1 MSRTLS
7 LIFCLCL
14 SLRFFA
20 SDLLFKNINVSHGLY
35 TNQTWLV
42 ESLDNRMLL
51 VGAGIKFALY
61 DGCMFHDLDYPVDKS
76 IGITSYV
83 PMNVQRDSM
92 GNLWIQNEQRL
103 FLFSQAT
110 NEFLPVADYL
120 PSGTTRLFV
129 DTADRLWLQLHDGTI
144 GVKTMNSEC
153 ETVTRLSH
161 DVVLSGVV
169 NDNQVCFLFTSDGQ
183 RLEWNNIQGKITKH
197 GTYGSRENKEWT
209 NIVSC
214 VYGDGQIVAI
224 DRYGEHGL
232 YFLQNGEFRSIEVRD
247 TAFLKLMSDG
257 EGGFYLVC
265 WMNIWHYNRNLQIDG
280 HVDMLH
286 TTHGSIKNEFFFDAT
301 VDWQGGLWIAHF
313 SKGLFYA
320 HNKGNKVRRV
330 ELPDGVDLELRN
342 MVRGADGEIFFST
355 MNVLY
360 RLDTHTLKAEKV
372 TGMYTDEYYM
382 LYYDTP
388 TSTLWLA
395 TRSGVYMKSPTET
408 KLFYTGNVKG
418 MPRDRCIFAIPVS
431 TDKVLCCSGSVDVGF
446 VNTRDMTFTPI
457 KKTTKMQRLYRD
469 FYKAC
474 YDQLRGKVYFAS
486 TQGLFV
492 LNLADGNLDEV
503 FSQQSGF
510 ASYASLVSNMYTSP
524 HCLFAAA
531 TSRGL
536 VAVRTPKDTVLI
548 NRNAGL
554 LGEFVHSV
562 CYDDNHGLWLGSGV
576 SVAKVNGM
584 SGKAT
589 NGGLFSVHNIYLGEI
604 LDGGELIDGCMCAC
618 DGRLWCATTRCLYA
632 IEPVSADVQQAFK
645 SSFILSSIE
654 LEHGEIIY
662 PQRGSDDV
670 KLSYADNFF
679 TLHLSTCNYMWPE
692 YSRFRY
698 MLRGYDRSW
707 KEINNTT
714 CGLDLAYTSVSPGTY
729 ELLVSYS
736 LDGGGWS
743 EPTSWRIKVIP
754 PIYRTWWAYCLYLLF
769 LVLLVILGF
778 FIYKRYKILIT
789 QLKEKRNKYIIQAET
804 VKHQETE
811 IKSRD
816 KILLE
821 KAVALVNEHLNDTD
835 YGVEE
840 LSEGMGMSRSTLYRN
855 LQDIVGQTPSEFI
868 NTIRCR
874 YAAQMLKESNT
885 SIKEIAYHVG
895 FNDIRYFRKAFK
907 DLYGVTPQEYRN
919 TP

>member
-1 MSRTLS
+1 
-7 LIFCLCL
+7 
-14 SLRFFA
+14 
-20 SDLLFKNINVSHGLY
+20 
-35 TNQTWLV
+35 
-42 ESLDNRMLL
+42 
-51 VGAGIKFALY
+51 
-61 DGCMFHDLDYPVDKS
+61 
-76 IGITSYV
+76 
-83 PMNVQRDSM
+83 
-92 GNLWIQNEQRL
+92 
-103 FLFSQAT
+103 
-110 NEFLPVADYL
+110 
-120 PSGTTRLFV
+120 
-129 DTADRLWLQLHDGTI
+129 
-144 GVKTMNSEC
+144 
-153 ETVTRLSH
+153 
-161 DVVLSGVV
+161 
-169 NDNQVCFLFTSDGQ
+169 
-183 RLEWNNIQGKITKH
+183 
-197 GTYGSRENKEWT
+197 
-209 NIVSC
+209 
-214 VYGDGQIVAI
+214 
-224 DRYGEHGL
+224 
-232 YFLQNGEFRSIEVRD
+232 
-247 TAFLKLMSDG
+247 
-257 EGGFYLVC
+257 
-265 WMNIWHYNRNLQIDG
+265 
-280 HVDMLH
+280 
-286 TTHGSIKNEFFFDAT
+286 
-301 VDWQGGLWIAHF
+301 
-313 SKGLFYA
+313 
-320 HNKGNKVRRV
+320 
-330 ELPDGVDLELRN
+330 
-342 MVRGADGEIFFST
+342 
-355 MNVLY
+355 
-360 RLDTHTLKAEKV
+360 
-372 TGMYTDEYYM
+372 
-382 LYYDTP
+382 
-388 TSTLWLA
+388 
-395 TRSGVYMKSPTET
+395 
-408 KLFYTGNVKG
+408 
-418 MPRDRCIFAIPVS
+418 
-431 TDKVLCCSGSVDVGF
+431 
-446 VNTRDMTFTPI
+446 
-457 KKTTKMQRLYRD
+457 MQRLYRD

-492 LNLADGNLDEV
+492 LNLADGNLNEV
-503 FSQQSGF
+503 FSQQSEF
-510 ASYASLVSNMYTSP
+510 APYANLVSNMYTSP

-531 TSRGL
+531 TSKGL

-714 CGLDLAYTSVSPGTY
+714 CGLDLAYTSVPPGIY

-743 EPTSWRIKVIP
+743 EPTSWCIKVIP
-754 PIYRTWWAYCLYLLF
+754 PIYRTWWAYCFYLLF

-821 KAVALVNEHLNDTD
+821 KAVALVNEHLNNTD

-919 TP
+919 T